1 MIVLI
6 IIIAV
11 MSSLAVPTY
20 SRFHA
25 SMEFKQSVRSVIGL
39 LQHARQAAI
48 QSNADATLSYDS
60 RSGTFVVEV
69 EAPEPGQDQ
78 PAALQESQESAAI
91 PAPRVTTLG
100 ENVVVE
106 EFQVLDR
113 QTGALAAQS
122 GAAPQLTF
130 HDDGTCDGA
139 RISLVSSQGHRDE
152 IDVWPTTGRATIA
165 GEDNQD
171 AMR

>member
-1 MIVLI
+1 MIRRRYLSGGTSGFTLIEMIVLI

-69 EAPEPGQDQ
+69 EAPEPGQDNPPRSRSHRSPRPFPR
-78 PAALQESQESAAI
+78 PA
-91 PAPRVTTLG
+91 
-100 ENVVVE
+100 
-106 EFQVLDR
+106 
-113 QTGALAAQS
+113 
-122 GAAPQLTF
+122 
-130 HDDGTCDGA
+130 
-139 RISLVSSQGHRDE
+139 
-152 IDVWPTTGRATIA
+152 
-165 GEDNQD
+165 
-171 AMR
+171 